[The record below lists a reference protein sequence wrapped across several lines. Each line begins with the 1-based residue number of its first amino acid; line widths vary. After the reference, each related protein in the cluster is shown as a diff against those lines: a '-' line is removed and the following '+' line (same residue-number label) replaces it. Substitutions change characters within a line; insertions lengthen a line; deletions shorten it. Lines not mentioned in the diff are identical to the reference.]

1 MAQRTTEVSH
11 DAAPPPVAAS
21 QPQTL
26 LDLLHRLT
34 EQLSTLFRQEVKLAG
49 AELSRSLTTL
59 FLSLASVASGG
70 AVLYAGFVLLLFA
83 AVFGLANVIPLW
95 LASASIGTAVA
106 IVGCVLLAVGKRKLR
121 ASDLVP
127 THSPASL
134 SRDKDVLTGG
144 AS

>member
-1 MAQRTTEVSH
+1 MVHRMTDLSH
-11 DAAPPPVAAS
+11 DEEPSESAGARAA
-21 QPQTL
+21 TL

-34 EQLSTLFRQEVKLAG
+34 EQLSTLFRQEVQLAA
-49 AELSRSLTTL
+49 AEISRSLTTL

-70 AVLYAGFVLLLFA
+70 AVLYAGFVLLLLA
-83 AVFGLANVIPLW
+83 AVFGLANVVPLW
-95 LASASIGTAVA
+95 LASLSIGTAVA

-121 ASDLVP
+121 ASDLIP

-134 SRDKDVLTGG
+134 SRDKDVLTRE

>member
-1 MAQRTTEVSH
+1 MAQRTTDGSH
-11 DAAPPPVAAS
+11 EGVLPSVAAS
-21 QPQTL
+21 QPGTL
-26 LDLLHRLT
+26 LELLHRLS
-34 EQLSTLFRQEVKLAG
+34 EQLSTLFRQEVKLAA

-59 FLSLASVASGG
+59 FLSLASIAGGG

-121 ASDLVP
+121 ASDLIP
-127 THSPASL
+127 THSPASIR
-134 SRDKDVLTGG
+134 RDKDVLTRE
-144 AS
+144 AP